1 MPVHKERIDIT
12 RAKFLL
18 AHQPDD
24 FAKLIWN
31 DSKDSKGEK
40 EMSKE
45 TYCKLSSNWLKQ
57 MIELEGENDV
67 KYKYSKKMKTDG
79 RLYVDGKFGVPAC
92 KKNLRGFLCSPFY
105 NDYDMKNAHPSI
117 LRYILKTFYD
127 CDIEKD
133 YPAFNHYLSDR
144 NAFISKS
151 GLSKKQVL
159 VYLNGDEEV
168 KYKGNNTAA
177 AMICTE
183 FKYIQKRIYNLPE
196 PLQVYGHFKKYD
208 TGKNYQAKFMNKLL
222 VIFENKILQ
231 DVVDYFKDEG
241 KEVSSLIYDGLHLP
255 KEYDNQIEKMNE
267 ISKEY
272 GVVWDIKEFDKS
284 LEECPEYQ
292 NYNPEH
298 GLPPAYENKSYEN
311 IKQKLEEKHFVIT
324 DTMEYGFETD
334 SGYNIYSRSNFQD
347 KIACYIWESNRKG
360 YLEEFRIFHKWQQDP
375 ERRSYARIDFVPNLD
390 ACPADVYNTFT
401 GFAYSDYDSVDYEP
415 KLDVIDIFKYHISR
429 LVNHEEHV
437 LEYFINYFAHL
448 FQKPYERPSV
458 CLVLKSREGLG
469 KDLLTGLII
478 KLMGND
484 LGLKTGNVNHL
495 MGSFNGTCK
504 NKLLIQLN
512 EMSGKDG
519 FAFKD
524 EIKDLITAEEITINQ
539 KGEKKY
545 IQKHYSRYIFCSNN
559 LTPLE
564 IKADSRRFVV
574 VSAQPV
580 VPKKEEFRSFIDIL
594 SDTDS
599 LYTLANY
606 LHEKDIS
613 DFDAFKDAPVTA
625 IAKEMAKANT
635 SPVYLFLDDILENDK
650 YKELFEGDYKTKD
663 GLEYFNLTPFK
674 NQYKLFCAEN
684 DLQFLNI
691 PTKVYYALL
700 NEIGISKAKITIDA
714 EQSRRLVINVEKVR
728 EALQGLVVKD

>member
-1 MPVHKERIDIT
+1 
-12 RAKFLL
+12 
-18 AHQPDD
+18 
-24 FAKLIWN
+24 
-31 DSKDSKGEK
+31 
-40 EMSKE
+40 MSKE

-57 MIELEGENDV
+57 MIELDGENDV
-67 KYKYSKKMKTDG
+67 KYRYSKKMKTDG
-79 RLYVDGKFGVPAC
+79 RMYVDGKFGVPAC

-105 NDYDMKNAHPSI
+105 LDYDMKNAHPSI

-127 CDIEKD
+127 CDFEKD
-133 YPAFNHYLSDR
+133 YPAFNHYLLDR
-144 NAFISKS
+144 NGFLSES
-151 GLSKKQVL
+151 ELSKKQVL
-159 VYLNGDEEV
+159 IYLNGDEKV
-168 KYKGNNTAA
+168 KYQGNNIAA
-177 AMICTE
+177 GMICSE
-183 FKYIQKRIYNLPE
+183 FKCIQKRIYNLPE
-196 PLQVYGHFKKYD
+196 PLQVHGHYKKYD

-241 KEVSSLIYDGLHLP
+241 KEVSSLIYDGLHLS
-255 KEYDNQIEKMNE
+255 KQYDNQLEKLNE

-272 GVVWDIKEFDKS
+272 GVVWDVKEFDKS
-284 LEECPEYQ
+284 LEQCPQYQ

-298 GLPPAYENKSYEN
+298 GLPPAYENKTYEN
-311 IKQKLEEKHFVIT
+311 IKQKLEETCFYLLQPSLYCIEEEG
-324 DTMEYGFETD
+324 EYNLYKSADFQSRIAHHKIVSYAKGYEEKTRIFSKWAEDPDKRTFYRLGFE
-334 SGYNIYSRSNFQD
+334 
-347 KIACYIWESNRKG
+347 
-360 YLEEFRIFHKWQQDP
+360 
-375 ERRSYARIDFVPNLD
+375 PNLD
-390 ACPADVYNTFT
+390 ACPANVYNTFK

-437 LEYFINYFAHL
+437 VEYFINYFAHL
-448 FQKPYERPSV
+448 FQKPYEIPGV

-478 KLMGND
+478 KLMGKD
-484 LGLKTGNVNHL
+484 LGYKTANINHL
-495 MGSFNGTCK
+495 MGGFNGPVK

-519 FAFKD
+519 FAYND

-564 IKADSRRFVV
+564 IKKDSRRFVV

-580 VPKKEEFRSFIDIL
+580 VPKKEEFSSFIDIL
-594 SDTDS
+594 SDSDS

-650 YKELFEGDYKTKD
+650 YKKLFEGEYKTKD
-663 GLEYFNLTPFK
+663 GFECFNVGEFK
-674 NQYKLFCAEN
+674 NQYKIFCIEN

-700 NEIGISKAKITIDA
+700 SEIGISKAKMMIDG
-714 EQSRRLVINVEKVR
+714 EQSWRLIINVEKVT
-728 EALQGLVVKD
+728 EALQGLVVRD

>member
-1 MPVHKERIDIT
+1 MVIHKEKIDLE

-18 AHQPDD
+18 SHERDD
-24 FAKLIWN
+24 YTKLVWN

-45 TYCKLSSNWLKQ
+45 TYCTLSCNWLKQ
-57 MIELEGENDV
+57 MIENNGEIDV

-79 RLYVDGKFGVPAC
+79 RLYVDGKFGVPTC
-92 KKNLRGFLCSPFY
+92 KKNLRGFLCGPFY

-117 LRYILKTFYD
+117 LRHILKTFYD

-133 YPAFNHYLSDR
+133 YPAFNHYLINRDGFLSE
-144 NAFISKS
+144 S
-151 GLSKKQVL
+151 GLSKREVL
-159 VYLNGDEEV
+159 VYLNGDKNI

-177 AMICTE
+177 SMICTE
-183 FKYIQKRIYNLPE
+183 FKQIQKRVYNLPE
-196 PLQVYGHFKKYD
+196 PLQVYGQFKRHD
-208 TGKNYQAKFMNKLL
+208 TGRNKEGKFMNKLM
-222 VIFENKILQ
+222 VIFENTILQ
-231 DVVDYFKDEG
+231 EVVNHYDYAG
-241 KEVSSLIYDGLHLP
+241 KEVSSLIYDGLHIS
-255 KEYDNQIEKMNE
+255 KDYQNQTGVLNE
-267 ISKEY
+267 ITKKY
-272 GVVWDIKEFDKS
+272 GVEWAIKKFDTS
-284 LEECPEYQ
+284 IEESPGFQ
-292 NYNPEH
+292 NYNAEH
-298 GLPPAYENKSYEN
+298 GLPPAYENKSYEKV
-311 IKQKLEEKHFVIT
+311 KQKLEEKHFLIKQGPKYVI
-324 DTMEYGFETD
+324 ETKR
-334 SGYNIYSRSNFQD
+334 GYNIYSKSEFQD
-347 KIACYIWESNRKG
+347 LTASYIWESNKKG
-360 YLEEFRIFHKWQQDP
+360 YLEEFRIFHKWQEDP
-375 ERRSYARIDFVPNLD
+375 ERRSYAIMDFIPNLD
-390 ACPADVYNTFT
+390 TCPADVYNTFT
-401 GFAYSDYDSVDYEP
+401 GFAYSDYDSVDYEQKP
-415 KLDVIDIFKYHISR
+415 EVIDIFKYHISR

-448 FQKPYERPSV
+448 FQKPDERPGV

-484 LGLKTGNVNHL
+484 LGFKTGNPNHL
-495 MGSFNGTCK
+495 MGSFNGSCK

-545 IQKHYSRYIFCSNN
+545 MQKHYSRYIFCSNN

-580 VPKKEEFRSFIDIL
+580 VPKKEEFSSFIDIL
-594 SDTDS
+594 SDPDS

-613 DFDAFKDAPVTA
+613 DYVPFKDAPLTG

-650 YKELFEGDYKTKD
+650 YKEMFEGDYETYNKQ
-663 GLEYFNLTPFK
+663 ECFNLTSFK
-674 NQYKLFCAEN
+674 NQYKIFCVEN

-691 PTKVYYALL
+691 PTKVYYALM
-700 NEIGISKAKITIDA
+700 NEIGISNVKITING
-714 EQSRRLVINVEKVR
+714 EQGRRLAVPVEKVR
-728 EALQGLVVKD
+728 EALQGLIVKD